1 MSTINLV
8 VQTLHN
14 LTRWGIV
21 ILGLV
26 AIIRAFAGWLGK
38 KEYTRA
44 DNRVGMLYTI
54 AFDIQ
59 FLLGIILYF
68 SKGWFGVLTADFNA
82 AISAIQTR
90 FFAID
95 HLVLMLAA
103 LTLAHVGRALSRKAA
118 DAPRKHRSIAI
129 GYVLSFA
136 VMLAAVPWPFTASA
150 RPWLRLFGISF

>member
-21 ILGLV
+21 ILDLI
-26 AIIRAFAGWLGK
+26 AIIRAFSGWLGK
-38 KEYTRA
+38 KEYTPA
-44 DNRVGMLYTI
+44 DNRAGILYTI

-68 SKGWFGVLTADFNA
+68 SKGWFGVLTADFNV
-82 AISAIQTR
+82 AISAVQTR

-103 LTLAHVGRALSRKAA
+103 LTLAHIGRALSRKAA
-118 DAPRKHRSIAI
+118 NAARKHRSVAMW
-129 GYVLSFA
+129 YALSFTL
-136 VMLAAVPWPFTASA
+136 MLTAVPWPFTATA

>member
-1 MSTINLV
+1 MSTINLI

-26 AIIRAFAGWLGK
+26 AIIRAFAGWFGK
-38 KEYTRA
+38 KEYTPA
-44 DNRVGMLYTI
+44 DNRAGMLYTI

-59 FLLGIILYF
+59 FLLGIVLYF

-82 AISAIQTR
+82 SMSSVGTR
-90 FFAID
+90 FFTID
-95 HLVLMLAA
+95 HLLTMVGA

-118 DAPRKHRSIAI
+118 DAARKHRSVAI
-129 GYVLSFA
+129 WYGLSFA
-136 VMLAAVPWPFTASA
+136 LMLAAVPWPFTAFA

>member
-1 MSTINLV
+1 MSTINLI

-26 AIIRAFAGWLGK
+26 AIIRAFAGWFGK
-38 KEYTRA
+38 KEYTPA
-44 DNRVGMLYTI
+44 DNRAGMLYTI

-59 FLLGIILYF
+59 FLLGVILYF

-82 AISAIQTR
+82 AMSAVQTR

-103 LTLAHVGRALSRKAA
+103 LICAHVGRALSRKAA
-118 DAPRKHRSIAI
+118 NAARKHRSVAMW
-129 GYVLSFA
+129 YALSFA
-136 VMLAAVPWPFTASA
+136 FMLAAVPWPFTASA

>member
-1 MSTINLV
+1 MSTINLI

-26 AIIRAFAGWLGK
+26 AIIRAFAGWFGK
-38 KEYTRA
+38 KEYTPA
-44 DNRVGMLYTI
+44 DNRTGMLYTI

-59 FLLGIILYF
+59 FLLGVILYF

-82 AISAIQTR
+82 AMSSADLR

-95 HLVLMLAA
+95 HLLTMVGA
-103 LTLAHVGRALSRKAA
+103 LIAAHVGRALSRKAV
-118 DAPRKHRSIAI
+118 DAVRKHRSIAI
-129 GYVLSFA
+129 WYALSFA
-136 VMLAAVPWPFTASA
+136 LMLAAVPWPFTTSA

>member
-21 ILGLV
+21 ILGLI
-26 AIIRAFAGWLGK
+26 AIIRAFSGWLGK
-38 KEYTRA
+38 KEYTPA
-44 DNRVGMLYTI
+44 DNRAGILYTI

-68 SKGWFGVLTADFNA
+68 SKGWFGVLTADFNV
-82 AISAIQTR
+82 AISAVQTR

-103 LTLAHVGRALSRKAA
+103 LILAHVGRSLARKVSDAA
-118 DAPRKHRSIAI
+118 RKHRSIAI
-129 GYVLSFA
+129 WYALSFTL
-136 VMLAAVPWPFTASA
+136 MLTAVPWPFTATV